1 MELVS
6 MSELGNS
13 LRLMA
18 IPVFLSFVA
27 IVVLFADMV
36 FDREDE
42 RQWPAYLTIAG
53 LVGALLL
60 WLQNWLLFV
69 PSQSDGRLMGWL
81 RGLLNIQATTNP
93 GLLFN
98 GMFDP
103 VGIGNMTLIASL
115 LVIVVALVATMLAPR
130 YLEQRDMH
138 RGEYYA
144 LLLFATVG
152 LILMA
157 GSVHLILVFLAL
169 ELLSIPLYIL
179 AGFARPNLA
188 SEEAGLKYFL
198 LGAFAS
204 GFLLYG
210 IALLYGATG
219 TMHLREMGQLLAQDF
234 QSGRSLVLPG
244 GSVNLMLIGGI
255 IMLMV
260 GIGFKISLVPFHQWT
275 PDVYDGA
282 PTPVT
287 AFMIAGT
294 KVGGFAMF
302 INVIAALLPIG
313 PTWWIPMLIALS
325 VLSMLGGNIGALRQT
340 NIKRMLAYS
349 SIAHAGYMMVGVV
362 GIMSEVA
369 NFNGSSLSF
378 PALIL
383 YLFVYA
389 LMNLGAFAVIIAM
402 ENSEGKAIIELEE
415 FRGLGRRH
423 PLLALLLAFFLL
435 SLAGFPPTAGFF
447 AKFFLFS
454 GAVLGG
460 QLWLVALAILLSV
473 ISVYYYA
480 RYIIAM
486 YMQAPAEA
494 KDESHVIR
502 REPLPLVD
510 ELHEDVDED
519 IATDL
524 PAPLRRPSWMV
535 GTALV
540 VTTALVIAIGIYPN
554 PILQLFAP

>member
-1 MELVS
+1 

-260 GIGFKISLVPFHQWT
+260 GIGFNSRWYRFH
-275 PDVYDGA
+275 PGGREDVYDGGTDA
-282 PTPVT
+282 RGVT

-294 KVGGFAMF
+294 KVG
-302 INVIAALLPIG
+302 
-313 PTWWIPMLIALS
+313 
-325 VLSMLGGNIGALRQT
+325 
-340 NIKRMLAYS
+340 
-349 SIAHAGYMMVGVV
+349 
-362 GIMSEVA
+362 
-369 NFNGSSLSF
+369 
-378 PALIL
+378 
-383 YLFVYA
+383 
-389 LMNLGAFAVIIAM
+389 
-402 ENSEGKAIIELEE
+402 
-415 FRGLGRRH
+415 
-423 PLLALLLAFFLL
+423 
-435 SLAGFPPTAGFF
+435 
-447 AKFFLFS
+447 
-454 GAVLGG
+454 AVLRC
-460 QLWLVALAILLSV
+460 S
-473 ISVYYYA
+473 S
-480 RYIIAM
+480 
-486 YMQAPAEA
+486 
-494 KDESHVIR
+494 
-502 REPLPLVD
+502 
-510 ELHEDVDED
+510 
-519 IATDL
+519 T
-524 PAPLRRPSWMV
+524 
-535 GTALV
+535 
-540 VTTALVIAIGIYPN
+540 
-554 PILQLFAP
+554 